1 MVVEEAIA
9 LKRHIDEKLLQRFN
23 IKVNLA
29 LYYKINRLAKASKP
43 SNKSHIANCDFR
55 PIKFN
60 NQDIV
65 CIFDNKLNRIKTVLK
80 PINYEVIGGFKKGA
94 TVVDGEVINKFKDGY
109 LVVLDSGHIAVL
121 HNSVNKEELI
131 INNNYSFK
139 LLSSY
144 KDKKSNQVRNF
155 VKLNK

>member
-1 MVVEEAIA
+1 MVVNEAIA
-9 LKRHIDEKLLQRFN
+9 LKKHIDEKLLQRFG

-80 PINYEVIGGFKKGA
+80 PINYDVITGIKKA